1 MSHAIALP
9 IWKRRYLLL
18 ILTLLYLGGTN
29 GWLVYKGQWNAF
41 TTQVFLANNTL
52 GGSLLLGYM
61 GFAAWDDK
69 NHMNACVQDRRRRRQ
84 EDDEPEAD
92 R

>member
-1 MSHAIALP
+1 VNPSIAFP

-18 ILTLLYLGGTN
+18 MAALLYCGGTN
-29 GWLVYKGQWNAF
+29 GWMHYKGQWNAF
-41 TTQVFLANNTL
+41 TVQVYLANSSL
-52 GGSLLLGYM
+52 AGSLLLGYM

-84 EDDEPEAD
+84 EPDEPETEQ
-92 R
+92 